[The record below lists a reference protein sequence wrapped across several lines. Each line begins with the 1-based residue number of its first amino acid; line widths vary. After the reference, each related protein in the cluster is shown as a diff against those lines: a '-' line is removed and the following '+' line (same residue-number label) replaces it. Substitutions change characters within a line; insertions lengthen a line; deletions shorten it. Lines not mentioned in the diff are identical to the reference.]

1 MTDLFKV
8 SRRDFVRAGVAGAG
22 GLVIG
27 FRIHDLVAEPESAAS
42 FQPNAFLRIDQDGA
56 VTIWFPKTEMGQ
68 GIKTALPMLVAE
80 ELGVAW
86 NQVTVVQA
94 PGDVRQ
100 FGSQGTGGSRSIRTT
115 FEPLRKAGATGRVML
130 VQAAAQRLG
139 VSIETLRVQ
148 SGHVIHGPTSRR
160 IPFGDLVDDAASLD
174 PPADPPLTDPDDF
187 TILGTPVAR
196 VDTPEKVDGSA
207 VYGIDAR
214 VDGMRYATVVHP
226 PVFGGRATAVDS
238 AGALEVPGVDEVV
251 ELATGVAVVAATT
264 WAAFKGAQALEV
276 TWGDAGYREGSDA
289 VEEKLARLAAVPGAP
304 ARSDGDVEGALA
316 GSAQRVDAVYH
327 VPYLAHATMEP
338 MNCTAHVEAR
348 QCRIWVP
355 TQSPQGVIREA
366 ERITGLSPDRIEVHL
381 TYLGG
386 GFGRRSSMD
395 FVTEAI
401 TISKAVGGPVKMQW
415 TREEDT
421 RQGQYRPCTVNT
433 FAGGLD
439 QAGRPTAWR
448 NRIAG
453 PSILANKGRRL
464 RNGVDPSSVEGAA
477 NIPYKISN
485 IQVEFAKADIPVPLH
500 WWRSVGSSQNAFI
513 TESFI
518 DELAH
523 AAGADPYQY
532 RRSLLDGSPRH
543 LGVLDVAAER
553 AGWGGALPPGRARGI
568 AVAFSFGTYVAQ
580 VAEIS
585 LDAGGFPWVRR
596 VVCAVDCGQIVNPN
610 TIEAQMQS
618 GIVFGLSAALFGQIT
633 LDSGRVQ
640 QGNFDDYPVV
650 RMKQAPAVEVH
661 IVHSREAPGGI
672 GEPGTPP
679 IAPAVTNALFALT
692 GIRVRRLP
700 IRAALTAS
708 TPSVGR

>member
-1 MTDLFKV
+1 M
-8 SRRDFVRAGVAGAG
+8 
-22 GLVIG
+22 IG
-27 FRIHDLVAEPESAAS
+27 FRIHDLVADPESAAS
-42 FQPNAFLRIDQDGA
+42 FQPNAFLRIDRDGA

-86 NQVTVVQA
+86 HQVTVVQA

-130 VQAAAQRLG
+130 VQAAALRLG
-139 VSIETLRVQ
+139 VPTDSLRVQ
-148 SGHVIHGPTSRR
+148 SGHVIHAPTSRR
-160 IPFGDLVDDAASLD
+160 ISFGDLVDAAASLD
-174 PPADPPLTDPDDF
+174 PPVDPPLTDPDDF

-226 PVFGGRATAVDS
+226 PVFGGGATAVDS
-238 AGALEVPGVDEVV
+238 AGALDIPGVDEVV
-251 ELATGVAVVAATT
+251 ELATGVAVVAETT

-276 TWGDAGYREGSDA
+276 TWSDAGYRGGSDA
-289 VEEKLARLAAVPGAP
+289 IQEDLVRLAAVPGAP
-304 ARSDGDVEGALA
+304 ARSDGDVETALA
-316 GSAQRVDAVYH
+316 GSAQRLDATYH

-348 QCRIWVP
+348 RCRIWVP

-366 ERITGLSPDRIEVHL
+366 ERITGLSPDRIDVHL

-401 TISKAVGGPVKMQW
+401 EISKAVGGPVKMVW

-421 RQGQYRPCTVNT
+421 RQGQYRPCTVNA

-477 NIPYKISN
+477 NIPYEIPN

-523 AAGADPYQY
+523 AAGADSYEY
-532 RRSLLDGSPRH
+532 RRSLLGGAPRH

-553 AGWGGALPPGRARGI
+553 AGWGGALPAGRARGI
-568 AVAFSFGTYVAQ
+568 AVAFSFDTYVAQ

-585 LDAGGFPWVRR
+585 VDADGFPRVHR

-618 GIVFGLSAALFGQIT
+618 GIIYGLSAALFGEIT
-633 LDSGRVQ
+633 LDDGRIRQ
-640 QGNFDDYPVV
+640 SNFHDYPVV
-650 RMKQAPAVEVH
+650 RMRQAPEVDVH
-661 IVHSREAPGGI
+661 IVTSREAPGGI

-692 GIRVRRLP
+692 GIRVRQLP
-700 IRAALTAS
+700 IRAALAAS